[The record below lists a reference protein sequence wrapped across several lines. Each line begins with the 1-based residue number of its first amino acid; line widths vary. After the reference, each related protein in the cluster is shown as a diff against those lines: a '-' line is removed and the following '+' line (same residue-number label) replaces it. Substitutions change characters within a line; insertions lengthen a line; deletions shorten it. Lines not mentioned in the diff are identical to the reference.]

1 MLWSIPNRLW
11 PWLAAVAAAFVLIV
25 RSTPARLDGPVP
37 VVRRPP
43 SPRPLLL
50 AGVAIVLA
58 TVGWL
63 AFRVWEAGSEADEV
77 ARALT
82 GGDPEQAPALAVRY
96 GCAGCHTMP
105 GIPGADGKVGPS
117 LAGLRERVFIAGVL
131 PNTADNLVAWI
142 EQPRQFSPRTAMPTT
157 GITTSEARDIAAWLY
172 GR

>member
-1 MLWSIPNRLW
+1 LRFVPNRLW
-11 PWLAAVAAAFVLIV
+11 LGLAAAAAASVLIL
-25 RSTPARLDGPVP
+25 RTTPARLHGPVP
-37 VVRRPP
+37 VVLRPP

-50 AGVAIVLA
+50 AGVAIVVA

-82 GGDPEQAPALAVRY
+82 GGDPERAPALAVRY

-105 GIPGADGKVGPS
+105 GILGADGTVGPP

-131 PNTADNLVAWI
+131 PNTADNLIAWI
-142 EQPRQFSPRTAMPTT
+142 EQPRRFSPRTAMPAT
-157 GITTSEARDIAAWLY
+157 GITTSEARDVAAWLY